1 MRKATPTT
9 TNLLFFTPISSGSI
23 YTLSLFLIP
32 RFKSIRNVS
41 NIIIVFPD
49 FPFICFNIRSELENE
64 YLLFY
69 INFKMI
75 NKTLRESLWKLITN
89 Y

>member
-1 MRKATPTT
+1 MRKTTPVIT
-9 TNLLFFTPISSGSI
+9 LLFFTSISAGPN
-23 YTLSLFLIP
+23 YTLFLLLIS
-32 RFKSIRNVS
+32 RFESVRNVS